1 MLGQAYAQRKHG
13 DEREMHSTTKK
24 AQDAQERHGDE
35 HKMHSATKNAQDVQ
49 EKHGQVSEITHMRCK
64 YLKLHEAVKKKAP
77 HTQNAK
83 GCVTRRRENG
93 GEEIEKGKNSQF
105 RPLLTL
111 NQNAWGNLL
120 CEYAN

>member
-1 MLGQAYAQRKHG
+1 MR
-13 DEREMHSTTKK
+13 STTKK

-35 HKMHSATKNAQDVQ
+35 HEMHSATKNAPDVQ

-77 HTQNAK
+77 DAQNAK

-93 GEEIEKGKNSQF
+93 GKKLKKGKTHNF
-105 RPLLTL
+105 
-111 NQNAWGNLL
+111 GHF
-120 CEYAN
+120 